1 MLGLLACLV
10 GCGRSSA
17 LPASERQ
24 PVVAPSVD
32 TPAQT
37 AVAAPS
43 AVPAAQAAPGIPVKW
58 WSGLELRSLAEAKHV
73 YGDDAADSFGPLKR
87 GGTTRQPRNCVE
99 WTQLSAE
106 GYEPVDGLAA
116 QTDDGAKLRCMTLLL
131 LQRAQ
136 PSKTSYVRE
145 LAWDA
150 TLLPLLPAAVATAF
164 NEQRKR
170 AVERAT
176 ARQESLAKLDPRAH
190 AGRKQED
197 TLEVIEGGGQ
207 TMILLH
213 AEAWGDLDADGI
225 EDLVLSVTNGATQ
238 GTYSYARLLVLTR
251 SSASE
256 PLRLISV
263 E

>member
-1 MLGLLACLV
+1 MAVSGATTLP
-10 GCGRSSA
+10 SQPPTSA
-17 LPASERQ
+17 GSLRAYEQIGQHRQ
-24 PVVAPSVD
+24 PVAQQDRDSLILFGFFEAPPFLHCVD
-32 TPAQT
+32 
-37 AVAAPS
+37 
-43 AVPAAQAAPGIPVKW
+43 
-58 WSGLELRSLAEAKHV
+58 
-73 YGDDAADSFGPLKR
+73 
-87 GGTTRQPRNCVE
+87 

-136 PSKTSYVRE
+136 PSKRSYVRD
-145 LAWDA
+145 LAWDE

-176 ARQESLAKLDPRAH
+176 ARHESLAAFDPRAH

-213 AEAWGDLDADGI
+213 AEALGDLDTDGN
-225 EDLVLSVTNGATQ
+225 EDLVFLESLLARHWPEALQDVDVWRNKTPLALLARYPGPNDMHEHADEVLQNIHRRGHRYLMAPQTQ
-238 GTYSYARLLVLTR
+238 RMLDCAQR
-251 SSASE
+251 
-256 PLRLISV
+256 
-263 E
+263 